1 LKKTRLKV
9 IALDFDGTLVES
21 NNIKDRAFETI
32 FSDWPEHTE
41 IMIKWHLAHDA
52 IERKEKFSY
61 FVKNILELPCQNE
74 LIEKLTYRFG
84 QLTKTAIIECPFV
97 EGADEF
103 LQYIRNKISVYLVSA
118 TPQMELEDI
127 ISERELGQYFKDI
140 YGSPLKKDLTLKN
153 IMLLEAVA
161 DNEILF
167 IGDSPEDQ
175 ESAQHLGIDFIG
187 IQSGRKLVY
196 GDDNIFT
203 DFFEIKRYM
212 KNNYDLQG

>member
-1 LKKTRLKV
+1 LKKNRLKV
-9 IALDFDGTLVES
+9 IALDFDGTLVDS

-61 FVKNILELPCQNE
+61 FVKNILELSCHNE

-97 EGADEF
+97 EGAGEF
-103 LQYIRNKISVYLVSA
+103 LQYIMNKISIYLVSA

-127 ISERELGQYFKDI
+127 IRERDLGQYFNEI
-140 YGSPLKKDLTLKN
+140 YGSPIKKEQTLKK
-153 IMLLEAVA
+153 IMLLEAIAV
-161 DNEILF
+161 NEILF

-187 IQSGRKLVY
+187 IQSGRKLIY
-196 GDDNIFT
+196 GVDNIFT
-203 DFFEIKRYM
+203 DFFEIKRYI
-212 KNNYDLQG
+212 KDNYELHD